1 MQIQEGSWTDTFS
14 DESKI
19 ATSASTTV
27 SGGVVRLTGTPGSY
41 DAEGS
46 LQSISVSPASLNR
59 WKTFSVAT
67 TTPAQT
73 GILFRFYDNAG
84 TTLIPDLQLP
94 GNSAGFATSTVD
106 LSGVSTTTYPALR
119 VTSLLSTS
127 DAGVTP
133 SISSYSFVY
142 DYGPTPHPDL
152 SFGMR
157 GGKTIGNNPT
167 VYKYNETHSSGASS
181 AITLSNIE
189 ADTYT
194 LTVATSTGYLLAES
208 CNPQPESLAP
218 ASSQTTKLYVL
229 PASNHSLLMDVR
241 SSAGALLEGA
251 TVQLTG
257 TGYNTTK
264 TTSSCGQVFF
274 GSMSTGDFT
283 ATVTKSGY
291 QEYSTNINVSG
302 SSRISIVLNSL

>member
-1 MQIQEGSWTDTFS
+1 M
-14 DESKI
+14 
-19 ATSASTTV
+19 
-27 SGGVVRLTGTPGSY
+27 
-41 DAEGS
+41 
-46 LQSISVSPASLNR
+46 SPASLNR
-59 WKTFSVAT
+59 WETFSAT
-67 TTPAQT
+67 TTTPVGT
-73 GILFRFYDNAG
+73 GLLFRFYDNAG
-84 TTLIPDLQLP
+84 ATLIPEGQLP

-106 LSGVSTTTYPALR
+106 LSGVSTSTYPALR
-119 VTSLLSTS
+119 VTSLLSS
-127 DAGVTP
+127 SNPNVTP

-142 DYGPTPHPDL
+142 DYGPTPLPNL

-181 AITLSNIE
+181 AITLSSIE

-208 CNPQPESLAP
+208 CNPQPESIAP

-229 PASNHSLLMDVR
+229 PASNPSLLMDVR
-241 SSAGALLEGA
+241 SSAGVLLEGA

-274 GSMSTGDFT
+274 GSLSAGSFT
-283 ATVTKSGY
+283 AAVTKSGY
-291 QEYSTNINVSG
+291 QEYSTNVSVNG
-302 SSRISIVLNSL
+302 SSRISIVLNNL